1 MRCEPYNMVP
11 WNIPKHV
18 KDVFC
23 MWVSSVQISQI
34 IRKRDISRFSS
45 IFKVGHFKEKAR
57 EQISNRKETETE
69 TESVRFWGI
78 LWFSSIWFSGNP
90 SHVFWGISRNLLYS
104 YWLQKTKLH
113 KLRNS
118 SHTRLDLGWTIYSR
132 ATTVTGQVRSCIN
145 LVATA
150 RHQLI
155 RSSINIFD

>member
-23 MWVSSVQISQI
+23 TWVSSVQISQM
-34 IRKRDISRFSS
+34 IRKWDISRFSS
-45 IFKVGHFKEKAR
+45 IFKVGHFKEKTR
-57 EQISNRKETETE
+57 EQISNRKLK
-69 TESVRFWGI
+69 VFDFGAFYDFRAYDFRAI
-78 LWFSSIWFSGNP
+78 LHMFFGA
-90 SHVFWGISRNLLYS
+90 FQGISCIRFS
-104 YWLQKTKLH
+104 CKGLH

-118 SHTRLDLGWTIYSR
+118 FQTRLDLHRTIYSR